1 MENKLCLQCST
12 PLSGRA
18 DKRFCDDQCR
28 SNYNH
33 SQRSSSERMIMA
45 VNKQLRLNRK
55 ILKTLNPKGMSVV
68 RKEVLADMGYNFH
81 YFTSIYVTKEG
92 NQYQFCYDV
101 GILPLEENKIR
112 IVEYQPYMKNQG

>member
-12 PLSGRA
+12 PLTGRA

-33 SQRSSSERMIMA
+33 RQRSSSEQMIMA

-55 ILKTLNPKGMSVV
+55 ILKILNPKGMSVV
-68 RKEVLADMGYNFH
+68 RKEVLREMGYNFN
-81 YFTSIYVTKEG
+81 YFTSIYCTKEG

-101 GILPLEENKIR
+101 GILILEENKIR
-112 IVEYQPYMKNQG
+112 IIEYQPYMKT